1 MEENVRGIRVVKS
14 YVLEEHEISKF
25 KKSSEDIYQDFV
37 KAEKLI
43 ADAKI
48 QADIIIK
55 TSVEQAEKQAHLI
68 ISDAK
73 YQSSG
78 QVKQAE
84 KLAEMR
90 EKKSIADTEKQYETA
105 IKMIYEELLI
115 N

>member
-1 MEENVRGIRVVKS
+1 MAAELIKSVLAAETKGRQMEADARK
-14 YVLEEHEISKF
+14 
-25 KKSSEDIYQDFV
+25 

-73 YQSSG
+73 
-78 QVKQAE
+78 
-84 KLAEMR
+84 
-90 EKKSIADTEKQYETA
+90 
-105 IKMIYEELLI
+105 
-115 N
+115 

>member
-1 MEENVRGIRVVKS
+1 MAAELIKSVLAAEAKGRQMEAEA
-14 YVLEEHEISKF
+14 
-25 KKSSEDIYQDFV
+25 KK

-43 ADAKI
+43 SDAKI

-55 TSVEQAEKQAHLI
+55 TSIQQAENQANLI
-68 ISDAK
+68 ISDAR
-73 YQSSG
+73 YQSEG

-105 IKMIYEELLI
+105 IKMIYEELLM

>member
-1 MEENVRGIRVVKS
+1 MAAELIKSVLAAETKGRQMEADARK
-14 YVLEEHEISKF
+14 
-25 KKSSEDIYQDFV
+25 

-48 QADIIIK
+48 QADIIVK

-73 YQSSG
+73 YPSSG

>member
-1 MEENVRGIRVVKS
+1 MAAELIKSVLAAENKGRQMEADARK
-14 YVLEEHEISKF
+14 
-25 KKSSEDIYQDFV
+25 
-37 KAEKLI
+37 KAEKMI

-48 QADIIIK
+48 QAEIIIN
-55 TSVEQAEKQAHLI
+55 TSAEQARKQANLI
-68 ISDAK
+68 LSDAR

-78 QVKQAE
+78 QIKQAE

-105 IKMIYEELLI
+105 IQMIYEELLI

>member
-1 MEENVRGIRVVKS
+1 MAAELIKSVLAAETKGRQMEADARK
-14 YVLEEHEISKF
+14 
-25 KKSSEDIYQDFV
+25 

-48 QADIIIK
+48 QADIIVK
-55 TSVEQAEKQAHLI
+55 TSAEQAQKQANLI
-68 ISDAK
+68 LSDAR
-73 YQSSG
+73 YQSAG

-105 IKMIYEELLI
+105 IQMIYEELLL

>member
-1 MEENVRGIRVVKS
+1 MAAELIKSVLAAETKGRQMEADAR
-14 YVLEEHEISKF
+14 
-25 KKSSEDIYQDFV
+25 KKT
-37 KAEKLI
+37 EKMI
-43 ADAKI
+43 KDAKI

-55 TSVEQAEKQAHLI
+55 TSTEQAEKQAHLI
-68 ISDAK
+68 LSDAR

-105 IKMIYEELLI
+105 IQMIYEELFS
-115 N
+115 

>member
-1 MEENVRGIRVVKS
+1 MAAELIKSVLAAEAKGRSMES
-14 YVLEEHEISKF
+14 DA
-25 KKSSEDIYQDFV
+25 KK
-37 KAEKLI
+37 KAEKMI
-43 ADAKI
+43 EDARI

-55 TSVEQAEKQAHLI
+55 TSVEQAHNQANLI
-68 ISDAK
+68 ISDAR

>member
-1 MEENVRGIRVVKS
+1 MAAELIKSVLAAEAKGRQMEADA
-14 YVLEEHEISKF
+14 
-25 KKSSEDIYQDFV
+25 KK

-43 ADAKI
+43 SDARI

-55 TSVEQAEKQAHLI
+55 TSIEQAQKQANLI
-68 ISDAK
+68 LSDAR
-73 YQSSG
+73 YQSGG
-78 QVKQAE
+78 QLKQAE

-105 IKMIYEELLI
+105 IQMIYEELFL

>member
-1 MEENVRGIRVVKS
+1 MAAELIKSVLAAETKGRQMEAEARK
-14 YVLEEHEISKF
+14 
-25 KKSSEDIYQDFV
+25 

>member
-1 MEENVRGIRVVKS
+1 MAAELIKSVLAAEAKGRQMEADA
-14 YVLEEHEISKF
+14 
-25 KKSSEDIYQDFV
+25 KK

-73 YQSSG
+73 
-78 QVKQAE
+78 
-84 KLAEMR
+84 
-90 EKKSIADTEKQYETA
+90 
-105 IKMIYEELLI
+105 
-115 N
+115 

>member
-1 MEENVRGIRVVKS
+1 MAAELIKSVLAAEAKGRQMEADA
-14 YVLEEHEISKF
+14 
-25 KKSSEDIYQDFV
+25 KK

-43 ADAKI
+43 SDAEI

-55 TSVEQAEKQAHLI
+55 TSIQQAENQANLI
-68 ISDAK
+68 LSDAR

>member
-1 MEENVRGIRVVKS
+1 MAAELIKSVLAAEAKGRQMES
-14 YVLEEHEISKF
+14 DA
-25 KKSSEDIYQDFV
+25 KK

-43 ADAKI
+43 AHAKI
-48 QADIIIK
+48 QADIIVK
-55 TSVEQAEKQAHLI
+55 TSIEQAEKQANLI
-68 ISDAK
+68 LSDAR

-78 QVKQAE
+78 QIKQAE

-105 IKMIYEELLI
+105 IKMIFEELLL

>member
-1 MEENVRGIRVVKS
+1 MCDK
-14 YVLEEHEISKF
+14 
-25 KKSSEDIYQDFV
+25 
-37 KAEKLI
+37 KAEKMI
-43 ADAKI
+43 KDAKI

-55 TSVEQAEKQAHLI
+55 TSAEQANKQANLI
-68 ISDAK
+68 LSDAR